1 MQLSKRG
8 ASYLIYIFW
17 DEKGWPAIKEKK
29 KRKKRQSAA
38 LQARTRTQC
47 CTVIAGSEGS
57 MVVMVVYAYARV
69 RTYLALSRYPEKLLE
84 VLILKHQEFSVCCL
98 VSLTVR

>member
-1 MQLSKRG
+1 MKRVG
-8 ASYLIYIFW
+8 QPSRRRRRGKSVSQY
-17 DEKGWPAIKEKK
+17 
-29 KRKKRQSAA
+29 A
-38 LQARTRTQC
+38 LQANTRTQC

-98 VSLTVR
+98 VSHGSLNTEITLLY